1 MQQTVLENDRLGLII
16 FKRGREIVL
25 LKQDYS
31 QLTPMLISISATI
44 SLIDYHDSLKDTIID
59 VASQFHDKSMEIVT
73 KPEKIISYL
82 LKRNQKAIVN
92 FDKQTVDLS
101 DLIWTQSPEEAVIII
116 NSFDDNLTDDSDRY
130 TEALFETPKQF
141 NFSNLSFEDTLDIT
155 TNITKRQRERKNTA
169 SIIDFIN
176 DNNHV
181 VFLN

>member
-59 VASQFHDKSMEIVT
+59 VANQFHDKSMDIVT

-92 FDKQTVDLS
+92 FDKQTVDL
-101 DLIWTQSPEEAVIII
+101 
-116 NSFDDNLTDDSDRY
+116 
-130 TEALFETPKQF
+130 
-141 NFSNLSFEDTLDIT
+141 
-155 TNITKRQRERKNTA
+155 
-169 SIIDFIN
+169 
-176 DNNHV
+176 
-181 VFLN
+181 